1 MNILLFIIDLFE
13 LKEDFSVT
21 KYCQVARAYEQ
32 LAYATYVNEYSAGKS
47 DVNFIK

>member
-1 MNILLFIIDLFE
+1 MLPQ
-13 LKEDFSVT
+13 LKEDFSLT
-21 KYCQVARAYEQ
+21 KYTPNHSKVARAYEQ